1 MFAVVRTTGEIKTIC
16 KYIKNVDMFQQICQ
30 DIIGNEIKYTLV
42 TDAFKPTISGI
53 YMLITK
59 TKITMVTAT
68 VSVGYVWNDANV
80 VCTDEFELIEDKSTR
95 NDR

>member
-1 MFAVVRTTGEIKTIC
+1 MFRK
-16 KYIKNVDMFQQICQ
+16 QQEQ
-30 DIIGNEIKYTLV
+30 PS
-42 TDAFKPTISGI
+42 A
-53 YMLITK
+53 
-59 TKITMVTAT
+59 KITMVTAT